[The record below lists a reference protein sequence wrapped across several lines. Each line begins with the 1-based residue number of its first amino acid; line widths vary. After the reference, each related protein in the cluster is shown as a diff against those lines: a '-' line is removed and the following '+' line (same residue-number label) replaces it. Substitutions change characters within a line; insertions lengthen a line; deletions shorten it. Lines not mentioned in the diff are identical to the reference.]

1 MEDRYIMTRPL
12 VLGVILYAFSVP
24 ASAQTVHHLEPAG
37 FVCPSDQ
44 KVWVNTRSGIF
55 HLAGERYYGSTKQ
68 GKYICEK
75 AAKAEGDRE
84 TRNGQ

>member
-1 MEDRYIMTRPL
+1 LNSRD
-12 VLGVILYAFSVP
+12 
-24 ASAQTVHHLEPAG
+24 LEPAG
-37 FVCPSDQ
+37 FICLGDQ

-55 HLAGERYYGSTKQ
+55 HFAIERCYGSTKQ
-68 GKYICEK
+68 GKYVCEK

>member
-1 MEDRYIMTRPL
+1 MTQPVLL
-12 VLGVILYAFSVP
+12 VVIISAFAVP
-24 ASAQTVHHLEPAG
+24 ALAQTVHHPEPAG
-37 FVCPSDQ
+37 FACPSDQ

-68 GKYICEK
+68 GKYVCEK